1 MLDGNGMPKRDEG
14 DVGDR
19 LASHSSR
26 EDEQQLSD
34 TLEVEPIL
42 TTGDIKLKVRG
53 QLCDCGNDM

>member
-1 MLDGNGMPKRDEG
+1 MSGTD
-14 DVGDR
+14 
-19 LASHSSR
+19 SHSSR

>member
-19 LASHSSR
+19 LALSR

-53 QLCDCGNDM
+53 QLCACGNDM